1 MRPGGIA
8 AGLAGGLLAVLLV
21 RLAVARSDPESSW
34 ARRAW
39 PQYPAVLTAT
49 AMREVGVAAA
59 SGAEPPRITQQR
71 LQQLEREA
79 PLAADP
85 FLVEGALADKE
96 DAAARAEL
104 LYREGLRRQ
113 PRSVAGHYLIADLYL
128 RTGDLADA
136 MREIAELARLM
147 PPSSIQLVPA
157 LAQFARL
164 PGAADQLR
172 QVFHSNPELEL
183 PVLDALA
190 ADPTNADLI
199 LSVATPSGASS
210 TGAAPEWEERLLEGM
225 VAQGSFAKA
234 YAVWSRL
241 AGVPSGPRAGLFNP
255 AFNRVAA
262 PAPFNWTF
270 DSTGAGVSE
279 PENGSLRVLF
289 YGRDN
294 VTLAGETMLLPP
306 GRYHLTGVVN
316 TASGTSGALAW
327 SVICLPS
334 KTRAL
339 NLPLPG
345 TVGSQTLVA
354 DFIIPPRGCDAQQIE
369 LDGAL
374 EDSPQTSDLRIGPL
388 ALQRVGS

>member
-1 MRPGGIA
+1 MRPGAIA
-8 AGLAGGLLAVLLV
+8 AGLLGSVLAVLLL
-21 RLAVARSDPESSW
+21 RLAIAQSDPESGW

-59 SGAEPPRITQQR
+59 SGAEPASTTQQR

-85 FLVEGALADKE
+85 FLVEGALFDKQ
-96 DAAARAEL
+96 AAAVKAEI
-104 LYREGLRRQ
+104 LYREALRRQ

-128 RTGDLADA
+128 RTGRISDG
-136 MREIAELARLM
+136 MREMAELARLM
-147 PPSSIQLVPA
+147 PASSIQLVPA
-157 LAQFARL
+157 LAQFARS

-172 QVFHSNPELEL
+172 QIFRSNPELEQ

-190 ADPTNADLI
+190 ADPSNADLI
-199 LSVATPSGASS
+199 LSVATRRGASS
-210 TGAAPEWEERLLEGM
+210 TGAAPEWEEKLLDGI
-225 VAQGSFAKA
+225 VAQGNYPKA
-234 YAVWSRL
+234 YAIWSRL
-241 AGVPSGPRAGLFNP
+241 AGVPAGPPAGLFNP

-262 PAPFNWTF
+262 PAPFNWSF
-270 DSTGAGVSE
+270 DSTGAGVAE

-289 YGRDN
+289 YGRES
-294 VTLAGETMLLPP
+294 VTLAGETVLLPP
-306 GRYHLTGVVN
+306 GRYHLKLAVN
-316 TASGTSGALAW
+316 SASGTSGALAW

-339 NLPLPG
+339 DLPLPG
-345 TVGSQTLVA
+345 TVGSQTLAA
-354 DFIIPPRGCDAQQIE
+354 DFIIAPRGCHAQQVE

-374 EDSPQTSDLRIGPL
+374 EDSPQTSDLRIS
-388 ALQRVGS
+388 ALELRKVGS